1 MSIENDS
8 SQVQAAAAVVAT
20 ATTAEAGLPTF
31 PLAPGSRVNVR
42 SGPGTNYSIIDV
54 LPVGGYVT
62 IRCQCPGT
70 NISGPYGTTNIWDCI
85 GNGRFV
91 SDAYVKTGTDGYV
104 AGRCA

>member
-8 SQVQAAAAVVAT
+8 SQVQTAAAAEA
-20 ATTAEAGLPTF
+20 TAEAGLPTF

-54 LPVGGYVT
+54 LPAGGYVT

-91 SDAYVKTGTDGYV
+91 SDAYVKTGSDGYV